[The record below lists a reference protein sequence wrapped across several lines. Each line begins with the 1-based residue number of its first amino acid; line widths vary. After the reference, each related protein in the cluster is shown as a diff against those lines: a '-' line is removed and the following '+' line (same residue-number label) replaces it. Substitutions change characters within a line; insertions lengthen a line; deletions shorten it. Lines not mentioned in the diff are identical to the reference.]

1 MYTEKDENFG
11 CVELGTGVS
20 SRQRSWKNEFF
31 GSQKLE
37 KSGDTR
43 CCKNTFLQRC
53 ADTKGSS
60 SPIRCTKRY
69 SSDAFYETMELDGSE
84 LPFPRS
90 WKRLNLWLDVN
101 GKRKLRGMET
111 EKDRRLSGKDRI
123 VASTELEKMKSSGKW
138 GISGYTKL
146 GKAEGDCGAPTE
158 LEKMKSPVLM
168 SRLMRSSWPVKTARQ
183 THVAMSHLRTVRS
196 TLPLDTTPT
205 KSFPVSSTQQSAL
218 FQLDEQLNYV
228 NLHWRRLFG
237 PV

>member
-1 MYTEKDENFG
+1 
-11 CVELGTGVS
+11 
-20 SRQRSWKNEFF
+20 
-31 GSQKLE
+31 
-37 KSGDTR
+37 
-43 CCKNTFLQRC
+43 
-53 ADTKGSS
+53 
-60 SPIRCTKRY
+60 
-69 SSDAFYETMELDGSE
+69 MELDGSE

-101 GKRKLRGMET
+101 GKRKLHGMET

-123 VASTELEKMKSSGKW
+123 VAS
-138 GISGYTKL
+138 
-146 GKAEGDCGAPTE
+146 TE

-196 TLPLDTTPT
+196 TLPLDTTRT
-205 KSFPVSSTQQSAL
+205 KSFPVSSTQQSAFL
-218 FQLDEQLNYV
+218 QLDEQLNYV